1 MPVGNHYLDKESQE
15 NFEGYFDLLINQ
27 LNYFIFSKLF
37 GGSKIELFQFMYFNL
52 MLGLLE
58 KELKRRKVKLTWRF
72 LAKSKSF
79 RQVFIPKEV
88 CEIFIALGLFIHT
101 SNMFSLEDFVLES

>member
-37 GGSKIELFQFMYFNL
+37 GGVENWVISVYVLQFDARVIR
-52 MLGLLE
+52 E
-58 KELKRRKVKLTWRF
+58 RT
-72 LAKSKSF
+72 
-79 RQVFIPKEV
+79 
-88 CEIFIALGLFIHT
+88 
-101 SNMFSLEDFVLES
+101 